1 MNKLIQRLIF
11 WPMALL
17 PLAACQND
25 LPEPPASG
33 SASAEETI
41 TVPVTL
47 TVGGG
52 TPLVRDLPPGMEQDL
67 VRDDQCDVDRVRLII
82 FRRDETLESEE
93 TAPFVYHQEDNQ
105 VTNDYNQTFNEIVLE
120 WDQKS
125 KDENGN
131 GNVFHY
137 ELTKKKGY
145 QYKIIALGY
154 NEAYSSVSNYYAA
167 GRNEKTLFNLNLE
180 DGVTTPQTLALTLDT
195 KNQQGETFFN
205 SLGTE
210 VHVVEMTGKILGP
223 MDRELSEMLQAE
235 YAKRGVKFYLES
247 KVISVDNGTVS
258 VEKDGEI
265 FALPAE
271 KILLSAGR
279 VPMTIGFG
287 LENLQ
292 LEMRGRGVRT
302 DGYMQTSC
310 PGVYACGDITGFSLL
325 AHTAVSEAEVAVEH
339 ILGGTRLM
347 SYRAIPGVVYT
358 NPEFAGV
365 GKTEEELQK
374 EGLPYQVKKVPM
386 SFSGRFVAENEM
398 GSGVCKLL
406 LDNESRLIGAHIL
419 GNPASELIVIAGIAI
434 EKGMKAG
441 EFRSFVFPH
450 PTVGEILREAY

>member
-205 SLGTE
+205 SLGTAE
-210 VHVVEMTGKILGP
+210 MERPFGTRGGNASANTSPYYCLMGDDGKYKFLSNDDDENAPLSMVAAPAPEIFYAICTNENGEETISYNDINPISGHLYRGVAKVTVEITDDQSDSYKRYWVALLANNVNTHTL
-223 MDRELSEMLQAE
+223 LSSYEDFHDADQTVE
-235 YAKRGVKFYLES
+235 KRGDV
-247 KVISVDNGTVS
+247 
-258 VEKDGEI
+258 GEWT
-265 FALPAE
+265 
-271 KILLSAGR
+271 LLG
-279 VPMTIGFG
+279 I
-287 LENLQ
+287 N
-292 LEMRGRGVRT
+292 
-302 DGYMQTSC
+302 SC
-310 PGVYACGDITGFSLL
+310 SGD
-325 AHTAVSEAEVAVEH
+325 
-339 ILGGTRLM
+339 
-347 SYRAIPGVVYT
+347 
-358 NPEFAGV
+358 
-365 GKTEEELQK
+365 GKTAK
-374 EGLPYQVKKVPM
+374 ITTFVLPTITALAIRL
-386 SFSGRFVAENEM
+386 FSTG
-398 GSGVCKLL
+398 
-406 LDNESRLIGAHIL
+406 
-419 GNPASELIVIAGIAI
+419 PA
-434 EKGMKAG
+434 
-441 EFRSFVFPH
+441 
-450 PTVGEILREAY
+450 GEILYYNNYRLYTNAYSEADNATGIITSVTDGEQFYFRRNKSYRITGKLSDIEESDELPQK